1 VDDDEALPHDAES
14 VTGYTHYRTGTVTIT
29 KPRVMNE
36 APAPTRFARTMTA
49 CFVAVASFTAWA
61 QAPKP
66 PLAFEVASIRQMDRP
81 SPGIGTRIDG
91 ARADFGF
98 VSLTQLLPYAFQVK
112 YYQISA
118 PSWTSDTRWSIQAKL
133 PDGAIRAQVPEM
145 MRTLLAARFQ
155 LTYHHEQREQQ
166 VYELTLDPGAPKPAP
181 TDPSTFK
188 VWDGSFPGFGFGG
201 LLHGDSVISGRIIQ
215 GPSCSVRWEFVP
227 LPMSDFADALARFL
241 GQPVSDQTGL
251 KGTYAI
257 TLDLN
262 EEAMAGM
269 TVNLSRSEG
278 LPAPGG
284 GGGAGR
290 TGGGRGGPEPD
301 GGGRAAPRG
310 APAGTP
316 GCPDMMSSIMAASP
330 EAPDPT
336 IIKAVQKNGLKLQRG
351 RAPIDTIVIDH
362 LDKTPT
368 DN

>member
-1 VDDDEALPHDAES
+1 MANAKAS
-14 VTGYTHYRTGTVTIT
+14 VLVI
-29 KPRVMNE
+29 
-36 APAPTRFARTMTA
+36 
-49 CFVAVASFTAWA
+49 FVISFTASA

-66 PLAFEVASIRQMDRP
+66 ALAFEVASIRQMDRP
-81 SPGIGTRIDG
+81 GPGIGTRIDG

-133 PDGAIRAQVPEM
+133 PAGATRAQVPEM
-145 MRTLLAARFQ
+145 MRTFLADRFH
-155 LTYHHEQREQQ
+155 LAYHREPREQE
-166 VYELTLDPGAPKPAP
+166 VYELILNPAGPKPEP
-181 TDPSTFK
+181 TDPKTFK
-188 VWDGSFPGFGFGG
+188 MWDGSFPGFGFGG
-201 LLHGDSVISGRIIQ
+201 PLHGDAVITGRIIQ

-227 LPMSDFADALARFL
+227 LSMSDFADTLARLL

-269 TVNLSRSEG
+269 TVNMSRSEG

-284 GGGAGR
+284 GGGGGR
-290 TGGGRGGPEPD
+290 NGGGRGGPEPN
-301 GGGRAAPRG
+301 GGGRGATPPG

-316 GCPDMMSSIMAASP
+316 GCPDMMSSIVAAIP

-362 LDKTPT
+362 LDKIPT
-368 DN
+368 SN

>member
-1 VDDDEALPHDAES
+1 MKTRSAASVIALS
-14 VTGYTHYRTGTVTIT
+14 SII
-29 KPRVMNE
+29 
-36 APAPTRFARTMTA
+36 FLS
-49 CFVAVASFTAWA
+49 SFTASA

-66 PLAFEVASIRQMDRP
+66 PLAFEVASVRQVDRP
-81 SPGIGTRIDG
+81 GPGMGTRIDG

-118 PSWTSDTRWSIQAKL
+118 PSWISDNHWSIQAKL
-133 PDGAIRAQVPEM
+133 PAGATRGQVPEM
-145 MRTLLAARFQ
+145 MRTLLADRFQ
-155 LTYHHEQREQQ
+155 LTYHHEARQQQ
-166 VYELTLDPGAPKPAP
+166 VYELILNPAGPKLEP
-181 TDPSTFK
+181 TDPKDFK
-188 VWDGSFPGFGFGG
+188 TWDGSFPGFGFGG
-201 LLHGDSVISGRIIQ
+201 PLHGDAVITGRIIQ

-227 LPMSDFADALARFL
+227 LSMSDFADTLARFL

-257 TLDLN
+257 TLDLT

-269 TVNLSRSEG
+269 NVNLARSEG
-278 LPAPGG
+278 IPAPGSGG
-284 GGGAGR
+284 GGGR
-290 TGGGRGGPEPD
+290 NGGGREKGPAPD
-301 GGGRAAPRG
+301 GGGRGAAPPG

-316 GCPDMMSSIMAASP
+316 GCPDMMSSIIAASP

-368 DN
+368 NN